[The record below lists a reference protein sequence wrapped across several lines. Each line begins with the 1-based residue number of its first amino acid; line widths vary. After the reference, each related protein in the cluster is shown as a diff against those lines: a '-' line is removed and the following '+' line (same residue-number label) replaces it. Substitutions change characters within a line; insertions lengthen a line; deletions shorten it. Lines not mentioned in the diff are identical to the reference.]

1 MRRLPEPRVSAL
13 LLLALI
19 LAAGP
24 APLLGAQATRPDALK
39 LYREGKY
46 EEARVQ
52 CLTEI
57 SQDPVNIESYVVLGW
72 SLVALGR
79 HADAEVYASK
89 AYDEVRKD
97 PRVMETLGEASY
109 FLGKNDQ
116 ALRWFQ
122 AYITALP
129 EGARVASSYQYM
141 GEIYI
146 RTSRWGHADIAFRTA
161 LQFEP
166 SNARWWTRLGYAR
179 EMGGDL
185 RYSLEAYDAAL
196 KINPGLTDALL
207 GRERV
212 SKRLR

>member
-1 MRRLPEPRVSAL
+1 MRRFPEPRISAL
-13 LLLALI
+13 ALLLAL
-19 LAAGP
+19 AAGLTP
-24 APLLGAQATRPDALK
+24 DLGAQVPKPDALK
-39 LYREGKY
+39 LYREGRY
-46 EEARVQ
+46 EESRVQ
-52 CLTEI
+52 CLQEI
-57 SQDPVNIESYVVLGW
+57 AQDPANIEAYVVLGW

-79 HADAEVYASK
+79 YADAEVYARK

-122 AYITALP
+122 SYITALP
-129 EGARVASSYQYM
+129 EGTRVASSYQYM

-166 SNARWWTRLGYAR
+166 SNARWWARLGYAR

-196 KINPGLTDALL
+196 KINPGLTDAQL

-212 SKRLR
+212 AKLLR

>member
-1 MRRLPEPRVSAL
+1 MRLLPDPGPALLAVLLVLSGALAPRLP
-13 LLLALI
+13 
-19 LAAGP
+19 
-24 APLLGAQATRPDALK
+24 AQAAKPDALK
-39 LYREGKY
+39 LYREGRY
-46 EEARVQ
+46 EDSRVA
-52 CLTEI
+52 CLQEI
-57 SQDPVNIESYVVLGW
+57 SQDPANIEPYVVLGW

-79 HADAEVYASK
+79 YADAEVYARK

-97 PRVMETLGEASY
+97 PRVMETLGESSF
-109 FLGKNDQ
+109 FLGRNDQ

-122 AYITALP
+122 VYVTALP
-129 EGARVASSYQYM
+129 EGSRVASSYQYM

-146 RTSRWGHADIAFRTA
+146 RTSRWGHADIALRTA

-166 SNARWWTRLGYAR
+166 SNARWWARLGYAR

-212 SKRLR
+212 TKLIR

>member
-1 MRRLPEPRVSAL
+1 MRRLPEPRIAAL
-13 LLLALI
+13 ALLLAL
-19 LAAGP
+19 AAGL
-24 APLLGAQATRPDALK
+24 APDLGAQVPKPDALK
-39 LYREGKY
+39 LYREGRY
-46 EEARVQ
+46 EESRVQ
-52 CLTEI
+52 CLQEI
-57 SQDPVNIESYVVLGW
+57 SQDPANIEAYVVLGW

-79 HADAEVYASK
+79 YADAEVYARK

-122 AYITALP
+122 SYITALP
-129 EGARVASSYQYM
+129 EGTRVASSYQYM

-196 KINPGLTDALL
+196 KINPGLTDAQL

-212 SKRLR
+212 AKLLR

>member
-1 MRRLPEPRVSAL
+1 MRRPAEPFL
-13 LLLALI
+13 LLLAAFLLLSGA
-19 LAAGP
+19 LAPGP
-24 APLLGAQATRPDALK
+24 RAQTARPDALK
-39 LYREGKY
+39 LYREGKF
-46 EEARVQ
+46 EDSRVV
-52 CLTEI
+52 CLQEI
-57 SQDPVNIESYVVLGW
+57 AADPSNIEAYVVLGW
-72 SLVALGR
+72 SLVALER
-79 HADAEVYASK
+79 YADAEVYARK

-122 AYITALP
+122 SYITALP
-129 EGARVASSYQYM
+129 EGTRVASSYQYM

-196 KINPGLTDALL
+196 KINPGLTDAQL

-212 SKRLR
+212 AKLLR

>member
-1 MRRLPEPRVSAL
+1 MRRLPDPGLAL
-13 LLLALI
+13 LAVLVVLSGAF
-19 LAAGP
+19 
-24 APLLGAQATRPDALK
+24 APGLPAQAAKPDALK
-39 LYREGKY
+39 LYREGRY
-46 EEARVQ
+46 EDSRVA
-52 CLTEI
+52 CLQEI
-57 SQDPVNIESYVVLGW
+57 SQDPANIEPYVVLGW

-79 HADAEVYASK
+79 YADAEVYARK

-97 PRVMETLGEASY
+97 PRVMETLGESSF
-109 FLGKNDQ
+109 FLGRNDQ

-122 AYITALP
+122 AYVTALP
-129 EGARVASSYQYM
+129 EGSRVASSYQYM

-146 RTSRWGHADIAFRTA
+146 RTSRWGHADIAIRTA

-166 SNARWWTRLGYAR
+166 SNARWWARLGYAR

-212 SKRLR
+212 AKLIR

>member
-1 MRRLPEPRVSAL
+1 MRRLPKPRIAAVAV
-13 LLLALI
+13 LLALV
-19 LAAGP
+19 LGP
-24 APLLGAQATRPDALK
+24 APDPSAQVPKPDALK
-39 LYREGKY
+39 LYREGRY
-46 EEARVQ
+46 EESRVQ

-57 SQDPVNIESYVVLGW
+57 SQDPANIEAYVVLGW

-79 HADAEVYASK
+79 YADAEIYARK
-89 AYDEVRKD
+89 AYEEVRKD
-97 PRVMETLGEASY
+97 PRVMETLGEASF

-129 EGARVASSYQYM
+129 EGSRVASSYQYM

-146 RTSRWGHADIAFRTA
+146 RTSRWGHADIALRTA

-166 SNARWWTRLGYAR
+166 SNARWWARLGYAR

-185 RYSLEAYDAAL
+185 RFALEAYDAAL
-196 KINPGLTDALL
+196 KINPGLTDAQL
-207 GRERV
+207 GRERTA
-212 SKRLR
+212 KRIR

>member
-1 MRRLPEPRVSAL
+1 MRRPPDPGLVLPAVL
-13 LLLALI
+13 LVLSGAF
-19 LAAGP
+19 
-24 APLLGAQATRPDALK
+24 APGLPAQAARPDALK
-39 LYREGKY
+39 LYREGRF
-46 EEARVQ
+46 EESRVV
-52 CLTEI
+52 CLQEI
-57 SQDPVNIESYVVLGW
+57 SQDPANIEPYVVLGW

-79 HADAEVYASK
+79 YADAEVYARK

-97 PRVMETLGEASY
+97 PRVMETLGESSF
-109 FLGKNDQ
+109 FLGRNDQ

-122 AYITALP
+122 AYVTALP
-129 EGARVASSYQYM
+129 EGSRVASSYQYM

-146 RTSRWGHADIAFRTA
+146 RISRWGHADIALRTA

-166 SNARWWTRLGYAR
+166 SNARWWARLGYAR

-212 SKRLR
+212 AKMIR

>member
-1 MRRLPEPRVSAL
+1 MRRLPEPRIAVLAA
-13 LLLALI
+13 LLAL
-19 LAAGP
+19 AAGL
-24 APLLGAQATRPDALK
+24 APDLVAQIPKPDALK
-39 LYREGKY
+39 LYREGRY
-46 EEARVQ
+46 EESRVQ
-52 CLTEI
+52 CLQEI
-57 SQDPVNIESYVVLGW
+57 AQDPANIEAYVVLGW
-72 SLVALGR
+72 SLVAMGR
-79 HADAEVYASK
+79 YADAEVYARK
-89 AYDEVRKD
+89 AFDQVRKD

-122 AYITALP
+122 FYITAIP
-129 EGARVASSYQYM
+129 EGSRVASSYQYM

-146 RTSRWGHADIAFRTA
+146 CTYRWGHADIALHTA

-166 SNARWWTRLGYAR
+166 SNARWWARLGYAR

-196 KINPGLTDALL
+196 KINPGLTDARL

-212 SKRLR
+212 AKRIR

>member
-1 MRRLPEPRVSAL
+1 MAALAAL
-13 LLLALI
+13 LV
-19 LAAGP
+19 LAAAL
-24 APLLGAQATRPDALK
+24 APDLGAQVSKPDALK
-39 LYREGKY
+39 LYREGRY

-57 SQDPVNIESYVVLGW
+57 SQDPANIEAYVVLGW
-72 SLVALGR
+72 SLVGLGR
-79 HADAEVYASK
+79 YADAEVYARK

-122 AYITALP
+122 SYITALP
-129 EGARVASSYQYM
+129 EGSRLASSYQYM

-146 RTSRWGHADIAFRTA
+146 RISRWSHADIALRTA
-161 LQFEP
+161 LQFQP
-166 SNARWWTRLGYAR
+166 SNARWWARLGYAR

-185 RYSLEAYDAAL
+185 RYALEAYDAAL
-196 KINPGLTDALL
+196 KINPGLTDARL

>member
-1 MRRLPEPRVSAL
+1 MRRLPEPRIAAL
-13 LLLALI
+13 ALLLAL
-19 LAAGP
+19 AAGL
-24 APLLGAQATRPDALK
+24 APDLGAQVPKPDALK
-39 LYREGKY
+39 LYREGRY
-46 EEARVQ
+46 EESRVQ
-52 CLTEI
+52 CLQEI
-57 SQDPVNIESYVVLGW
+57 AQDPANIEAYVVLGW
-72 SLVALGR
+72 SLVAMGR
-79 HADAEVYASK
+79 YADAEIYARK

-122 AYITALP
+122 SYITALP
-129 EGARVASSYQYM
+129 EGTRVASSYQYM

-196 KINPGLTDALL
+196 KINPGLTDARL

-212 SKRLR
+212 AKLLR

>member
-1 MRRLPEPRVSAL
+1 MRRLPDPRIAF
-13 LLLALI
+13 LALI
-19 LAAGP
+19 LALATGP
-24 APLLGAQATRPDALK
+24 ASDLGAQTPRPDALK
-39 LYREGKY
+39 LYREGRY
-46 EEARVQ
+46 EESRVQ
-52 CLTEI
+52 CLQEI
-57 SQDPVNIESYVVLGW
+57 SQDPANIEAYVVLGW

-79 HADAEVYASK
+79 HADAEVYARK

-97 PRVMETLGEASY
+97 PRVMETLGEAAY

-122 AYITALP
+122 SYITALP
-129 EGARVASSYQYM
+129 EGSRVASSYQYM

-146 RTSRWGHADIAFRTA
+146 RTSRWGHADIALRTA

-166 SNARWWTRLGYAR
+166 SNARWWARLGYAR

-185 RYSLEAYDAAL
+185 RYALEAYDAAL
-196 KINPGLTDALL
+196 KINPGLTDAQL
-207 GRERV
+207 GRDRV

>member
-1 MRRLPEPRVSAL
+1 MRRLPDPGLS
-13 LLLALI
+13 LLAVLVV
-19 LAAGP
+19 LSGAF
-24 APLLGAQATRPDALK
+24 APGLPAQAAKPDALK
-39 LYREGKY
+39 LYREGRY
-46 EEARVQ
+46 EDSRVA
-52 CLTEI
+52 CLQEI
-57 SQDPVNIESYVVLGW
+57 SQDPANIEPYVVLGW

-79 HADAEVYASK
+79 YADAEVYARK

-97 PRVMETLGEASY
+97 PRVMETLGESSF
-109 FLGKNDQ
+109 FLGRNDQ

-122 AYITALP
+122 AYVTALP
-129 EGARVASSYQYM
+129 EGSRVASSYQYM

-146 RTSRWGHADIAFRTA
+146 RTSRWGHADIAIRTA

-166 SNARWWTRLGYAR
+166 SNARWWARLGYAR

-212 SKRLR
+212 AKLIR